1 MRMERGEIDA
11 VIARAAPPPERAD
24 ERVFEPVATAAD
36 ALARR
41 RERLTAAFG
50 SRAALDAHAEALG
63 LTPDAW
69 LDRFRDVR
77 LAGPDPDWARA
88 FQALL
93 ERLSDGPQPFD
104 EVRRR
109 ARAEVEAAW
118 PEGLPRGPDALDG
131 PLDRLTRRLRD
142 ATGPSFFVEKRLGA
156 RPPWAV
162 RFRRSPALAWALG
175 RLAADW
181 HADVVRT
188 LRRAAADRALLTRR
202 VFGGADPGALTAV
215 EAGLGDPHAGGQSV
229 AILRFERGAV
239 VYKPKD
245 LRIAAAVGDLARE
258 LGGGLAPP
266 DPIARDGYAWEPVHA
281 PRPVA
286 DAGEADAF
294 FGALGG
300 WLALLQTLG
309 GNDFWLDNLIAD
321 GPTPRFI
328 DFETA
333 VQPPPD
339 WPDGIRPLDAAASAA
354 VRAGPLGVRILPSL
368 IRVADGEDAA
378 DIGCLARPGP
388 RRTPRTAAEGGGP
401 VSWRA
406 DDFAPHYA
414 DGTPA
419 DAADHFDAFEAGY
432 LRAARALAEPPRQA
446 RVVDRLRQAA
456 DARVRIIRV
465 DTWTGYRAIR
475 QSHLPRHLSDGVWR
489 EIALHAVFA
498 GSGEVVG
505 PLREAAVRDLRRGDI
520 PLFRTR
526 LGSRDLRGVE
536 DERHADFFD
545 RDALDGVRSALGTLA
560 GLADEERIAWLRSG
574 FGCRQDNPAR
584 RRPSRARVPPA
595 RPGDLLE
602 WADEIAS
609 AVTRR
614 TVRDERGAPTWFG
627 LVHDVFC
634 GVRFL
639 GPLDFDVLS
648 GRAGLALA
656 LRELA
661 AGLERP
667 DLAALA
673 RETLAGAG
681 RDWIDYAERCLRGG
695 AGHVVGAGGLVAALA
710 GDPALRPLAREVF
723 DCASSHDVCLRSGA
737 DFVSGLAG
745 WRAAAAA
752 LGEPAPSRHGP
763 DLRYAPSSHARLARW
778 LDPQRAAPLC
788 PDRLAAA
795 RRRRDRDRHGSW
807 FAAAWL
813 DDRHNLSGIDGLPAL
828 AVRFLHLARGAPARR
843 PAGSLPQN
851 GDRHRRLMRVP
862 TD

>member
-1 MRMERGEIDA
+1 MERGEIDA

-24 ERVFEPVATAAD
+24 ARVFEPVSTAAD
-36 ALARR
+36 VVARR
-41 RERLTAAFG
+41 RERLVEAFG

-88 FQALL
+88 FRALL
-93 ERLSDGPQPFD
+93 ERLSDGPRPFD
-104 EVRRR
+104 DVRRW
-109 ARAEVEAAW
+109 ARADVEAAW
-118 PEGLPRGPDALDG
+118 PDGLPRGPNALDG
-131 PLDRLTRRLRD
+131 PLDWLTRRLR
-142 ATGPSFFVEKRLGA
+142 APLEPALFVEKRLGA
-156 RPPWAV
+156 RPSWAG
-162 RFRRSPALAWALG
+162 RFRRSPALAWTLG
-175 RLAADW
+175 RIAADW
-181 HADVVRT
+181 RADVVRT
-188 LRRAAADRALLTRR
+188 LRRAAADRALLTRL
-202 VFGGADPGALTAV
+202 VFGGDDPGALTAV

-229 AILRFERGAV
+229 AILRFERGAA

-245 LRIAAAVGDLARE
+245 LRVATAVGDLARE

-266 DPIARDGYAWEPVHA
+266 DPITRGGYAWERVHA
-281 PRPVA
+281 PRPIAGV
-286 DAGEADAF
+286 GEADAF

-300 WLALLQTLG
+300 WLALLQALG

-321 GPTPRFI
+321 GATPRFI

-333 VQPPPD
+333 VQPPAG
-339 WPDGIRPLDAAASAA
+339 WPDGVRALAPEASAA
-354 VRAGPLGVRILPSL
+354 VLASPVGVRILPSL
-368 IRVADGEDAA
+368 IRVGDGEDAA

-388 RRTPRTAAEGGGP
+388 RRAPLTAPAGGGP
-401 VSWRA
+401 ASWRA
-406 DDFAPHYA
+406 DGFAPRYA

-432 LRAARALAEPPRQA
+432 LRAARALAAPGRQA

-456 DARVRIIRV
+456 DAHVRIIRI
-465 DTWTGYRAIR
+465 DTWTCYRAIR
-475 QSHLPRHLSDGVWR
+475 QSCLPRHLSDGVWR
-489 EIALHAVFA
+489 EIALHTVFA
-498 GSGEVVG
+498 RRGDVTG
-505 PLREAAVRDLRRGDI
+505 PLREAAVRDLRRGDV

-526 LGSRDLRGVE
+526 LGSRDLCGVE
-536 DERHADFFD
+536 GERRPDFFD
-545 RDALDGVRSALGTLA
+545 RDAIDGVRAALGTLA
-560 GLADEERIAWLRSG
+560 GLAEEERIAWLRSG
-574 FGCRQDNPAR
+574 FGCRHGNPPR
-584 RRPSRARVPPA
+584 RRPTRARLPPA
-595 RPGDLLE
+595 GADDLLA

-609 AVTRR
+609 AVVRLA
-614 TVRDERGAPTWFG
+614 VRDERGAPTWIG
-627 LVHDVFC
+627 MLHDVFA
-634 GVRFL
+634 GVRIL

-648 GRAGLALA
+648 GRTGLALA

-681 RDWIDYAERCLRGG
+681 RDWIDYPERCLRGG
-695 AGHVVGAGGLVAALA
+695 AGHVVGVGGLVAALA

-723 DCASSHDVCLRSGA
+723 HCASSRGICLRSGA

-763 DLRYAPSSHARLARW
+763 GLPYAPSARPRLAPW
-778 LDPQRAAPLC
+778 LDPERAAPPC
-788 PDRLAAA
+788 ADRLAAA
-795 RRRRDRDRHGSW
+795 RLRRDRGRHGSW

-828 AVRFLHLARGAPARR
+828 AVRFLRLAGDEPAR
-843 PAGSLPQN
+843 
-851 GDRHRRLMRVP
+851 
-862 TD
+862 

>member
-1 MRMERGEIDA
+1 MEPGEIDA

-24 ERVFEPVATAAD
+24 ARVFEPAATGAD

-41 RERLTAAFG
+41 RERLAEAFG
-50 SRAALDAHAEALG
+50 SRAALDTHAEALG
-63 LTPDAW
+63 LAPDAW

-77 LAGPDPDWARA
+77 LAGPDPDWARV
-88 FQALL
+88 FRALL
-93 ERLSDGPQPFD
+93 ERLSDGPRPFD
-104 EVRRR
+104 DVRRW
-109 ARAEVEAAW
+109 ARAGVEAAW
-118 PEGLPRGPDALDG
+118 PDGLPRRPDALEG
-131 PLDRLTRRLRD
+131 PLDWLTRRLRD
-142 ATGPSFFVEKRLGA
+142 AAGPVFLVEKRLGV
-156 RPPWAV
+156 RSPWSV

-175 RLAADW
+175 RIAADW
-181 HADVVRT
+181 HADVTRT
-188 LRRAAADRALLTRR
+188 LQRAAADRALLTRL
-202 VFGGADPGALTAV
+202 VFGGADPGALTAI

-245 LRIAAAVGDLARE
+245 LRIADAVGDLAHE

-266 DPIARDGYAWEPVHA
+266 DLVALDGYAWERVHA

-300 WLALLQTLG
+300 WLALLQALG

-321 GPTPRFI
+321 GATPRFI

-333 VQPPPD
+333 VQPLPD
-339 WPDGIRPLDAAASAA
+339 WPAGIRPLDAETSAA
-354 VRAGPLGVRILPSL
+354 VRAGPQGVRILPSL
-368 IRVADGEDAA
+368 IRVADGEDPA
-378 DIGCLARPGP
+378 DIGCLARPGERCAP
-388 RRTPRTAAEGGGP
+388 LRAPDGGGP

-406 DDFAPHYA
+406 DGFAPHYA

-432 LRAARALAEPPRQA
+432 LRAARALAEPARQA
-446 RVVDRLRQAA
+446 RVVDRLRRAV
-456 DARVRIIRV
+456 DARVRIIRI
-465 DTWTGYRAIR
+465 DTWTCYRAIR
-475 QSHLPRHLSDGVWR
+475 QSCLPRHLSDGVWR
-489 EIALHAVFA
+489 EIALHAVFR
-498 GSGEVVG
+498 GSGDVTG
-505 PLREAAVRDLRRGDI
+505 PLREAAVRDLRRSDI
-520 PLFRTR
+520 PLFQTR
-526 LGSRDLRGVE
+526 LGSRDLCGVE
-536 DERHADFFD
+536 GERRPDFFD
-545 RDALDGVRSALGTLA
+545 QDAIDGVRTALWTLA
-560 GLADEERIAWLRSG
+560 GLAEDERIAWLRSG
-574 FGCRQDNPAR
+574 FGCRPGNPAR
-584 RRPSRARVPPA
+584 RRPTRARLAPA
-595 RPGDLLE
+595 RPDDLWA

-609 AVTRR
+609 AVARR
-614 TVRDERGAPTWFG
+614 TVRDERGAPTWIG
-627 LVHDVFC
+627 VIHDVFS

-710 GDPALRPLAREVF
+710 GDAALRPLAREVF
-723 DCASSHDVCLRSGA
+723 HCASSRDVCLRSGA

-752 LGEPAPSRHGP
+752 LGEPAPSRHGL
-763 DLRYAPSSHARLARW
+763 DLPYAPSARPRLAPW
-778 LDPQRAAPLC
+778 LDPERAAPLC
-788 PDRLAAA
+788 ADRLAAA
-795 RRRRDRDRHGSW
+795 RLRRDRDRHGKW

-828 AVRFLHLARGAPARR
+828 AVRFLHLAGAR
-843 PAGSLPQN
+843 AGA
-851 GDRHRRLMRVP
+851 
-862 TD
+862 

>member
-1 MRMERGEIDA
+1 MERGEIDA
-11 VIARAAPPPERAD
+11 AIARAAPPPERAD
-24 ERVFEPVATAAD
+24 ARVFEPVATAAD

-41 RERLTAAFG
+41 RERLAAAFG
-50 SRAALDAHAEALG
+50 SRAAMDAHAEALG

-77 LAGPDPDWARA
+77 LVGPDPDWARA
-88 FQALL
+88 FRALL
-93 ERLSDGPQPFD
+93 DRLSDGPQPFD
-104 EVRRR
+104 EVRRW
-109 ARAEVEAAW
+109 ARAEAEAAW
-118 PEGLPRGPDALDG
+118 PDGLPRRPEALDG
-131 PLDRLTRRLRD
+131 PLDRLTRRLHD
-142 ATGPSFFVEKRLGA
+142 ALAPAFFIEQRLGA
-156 RPPWAV
+156 RSTWAV
-162 RFRRSPALAWALG
+162 RLRRSPALAWALG
-175 RLAADW
+175 RIAADW
-181 HADVVRT
+181 IDDVVRT

-202 VFGGADPGALTAV
+202 VFGGGDPGALTAV

-245 LRIAAAVGDLARE
+245 LRVADAVGDLARE

-266 DPIARDGYAWEPVHA
+266 DLVTREGYAWERVHA
-281 PRPVA
+281 PRRIA

-300 WLALLQTLG
+300 WLALLQALG

-321 GPTPRFI
+321 GATPRFI

-339 WPDGIRPLDAAASAA
+339 WPDGIRPLAPTAAAAL
-354 VRAGPLGVRILPSL
+354 RAGPLGVRILPSP
-368 IRVADGEDAA
+368 IRIGDGEDPT
-378 DIGCLARPGP
+378 DIGCLARPGS
-388 RRTPRTAAEGGGP
+388 RRAPLTAPEGDP

-432 LRAARALAEPPRQA
+432 LRAARALAEPARQA

-456 DARVRIIRV
+456 DARVRIIRI

-475 QSHLPRHLSDGVWR
+475 QSRLPRHLSDGVWR

-498 GSGEVVG
+498 GSRDVTG

-520 PLFRTR
+520 PLFQTR
-526 LGSRDLRGVE
+526 LGSRDLCGVE
-536 DERHADFFD
+536 DERRPDFFD
-545 RDALDGVRSALGTLA
+545 QDAIDGVRTTLGTLA
-560 GLADEERIAWLRSG
+560 GLADDERIAWLRSG
-574 FGCRQDNPAR
+574 FGCREGNPAR
-584 RRPSRARVPPA
+584 RRPTRARLAPA
-595 RPGDLLE
+595 RPDDLLA

-609 AVTRR
+609 AAARLA
-614 TVRDERGAPTWFG
+614 VRDERGAPTWIG
-627 LVHDVFC
+627 MVHDVFS

-661 AGLERP
+661 AGLARP

-710 GDPALRPLAREVF
+710 GDPDLRPLARDVYR
-723 DCASSHDVCLRSGA
+723 CASSRGVCLRSGA

-745 WRAAAAA
+745 WRAAAAT
-752 LGEPAPSRHGP
+752 LGETAPARHGP
-763 DLRYAPSSHARLARW
+763 DLPYAPSSRPRLAPW

-788 PDRLAAA
+788 ADRLAAA
-795 RRRRDRDRHGSW
+795 RRRRDRDRHGGW

-828 AVRFLHLARGAPARR
+828 AVRFLHLARDAPAR
-843 PAGSLPQN
+843 
-851 GDRHRRLMRVP
+851 
-862 TD
+862 